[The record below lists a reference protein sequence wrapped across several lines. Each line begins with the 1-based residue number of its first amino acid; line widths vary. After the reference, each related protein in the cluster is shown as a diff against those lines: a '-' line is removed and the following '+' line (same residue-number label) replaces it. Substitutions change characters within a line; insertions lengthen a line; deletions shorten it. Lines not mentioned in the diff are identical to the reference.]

1 MKANIYLDQG
11 VDFSTAIDLKTQS
24 GEDYA
29 LPPGQVIVKAAKVYS
44 EGIAFQGVATLVNNN
59 PEINLTLS
67 FPGSITQ
74 DIDPGRYQYD
84 VIHIDS
90 STSKNTK
97 LMEGYITVKPSISL
111 RSN

>member
-11 VDFSTAIDLKTQS
+11 VDFSTAIDLRTQS

-29 LPPGQVIVKAAKVYS
+29 LPPGHIIVKAAKVYS
-44 EGIAFQGVATLVNNN
+44 EGIAFQGVASLVTGN
-59 PEINLTLS
+59 PDVNLTLAFS
-67 FPGSITQ
+67 GSSTQ
-74 DIDPGRYQYD
+74 SVDPGRYQYD